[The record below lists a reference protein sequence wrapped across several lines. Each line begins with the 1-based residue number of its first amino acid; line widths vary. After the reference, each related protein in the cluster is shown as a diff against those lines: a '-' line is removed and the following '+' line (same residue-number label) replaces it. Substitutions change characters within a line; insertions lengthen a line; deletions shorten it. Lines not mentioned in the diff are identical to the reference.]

1 MGWTQRH
8 NRSHS
13 FYLKYFMSETLSMKT
28 ICLHP
33 TIEDSILKWFA
44 ARTTPAVF
52 LVGPPG
58 VGKTTLAYRVMEKMN
73 MRVSE
78 FNASHTRSGA
88 CFRKIILPLL
98 QRGGVIHMMETGSS
112 EKGGLGVILDEIDGL
127 SSGEKGG
134 LQSLLAYLREWKPTN
149 PGVPVIF
156 ISNTIQQRM
165 LQMISRYCLT
175 FKVGNADEGQIRT
188 LLGKD
193 VPPQWKTLA
202 GGDLRPLLRGEYSEA
217 HGEVDEDSL
226 INIPEGVVPL
236 AKWCLYSE
244 MDPFLTLELE
254 NNDSNLAGLVIAEN
268 IPDRLE
274 CVKGDTRE
282 AWDLYL
288 KMFKCIQESD
298 YADYWAFFYQ
308 TWRLLALSQDVKLNT
323 INLFLSKYAPFV
335 GSPPAEDIRYT
346 PVLTKQSALF
356 NAWKMLCEISDTQ
369 GVPIR
374 LTPSALIM
382 AANIEAAS
390 GGGGKKQDKKKKV
403 DSMSLSV
410 VQ

>member
-1 MGWTQRH
+1 
-8 NRSHS
+8 
-13 FYLKYFMSETLSMKT
+13 MKT

-33 TIEDSILKWFA
+33 TIEDSILEWFKN
-44 ARTTPAVF
+44 RTTPAVF

-58 VGKTTLAYRVMEKMN
+58 VGKTTLAYRVMEQMN

-98 QRGGVIHMMETGSS
+98 QRGGVIHMMETSS
-112 EKGGLGVILDEIDGL
+112 TQKGGLGVILDEIDGL

-134 LQSLLAYLREWKPTN
+134 LQSLLAYLREWKPSN

-175 FKVGNADEGQIRT
+175 FKVGNADENQVRQ
-188 LLGKD
+188 LLGKEI
-193 VPPQWKTLA
+193 PQQWTSLA
-202 GGDLRPLLRGEYSEA
+202 GGDLRPLLRGEYSYDA
-217 HGEVDEDSL
+217 ATFADEDYV
-226 INIPEGVVPL
+226 NIPDSVVPL

-244 MDPFLTLELE
+244 MDPYLTLEME

-274 CVKGDTRE
+274 CVKGDTKE

-288 KMFKCIQESD
+288 KMFRCIQESD

-308 TWRLLALSQDVKLNT
+308 TWRLLGLSQDVKLNT
-323 INLFLSKYAPFV
+323 MNLFLSQYAPYV
-335 GSPPAEDIRYT
+335 GEPPKGDIRYT

-356 NAWKMLCEISDTQ
+356 NAWKLLCDISDTQ

-374 LTPSALIM
+374 LTPSSLIIASNAET
-382 AANIEAAS
+382 AA

-403 DSMSLSV
+403 ESMLVSWNSSASASALEKKV
-410 VQ
+410 AV

>member
-1 MGWTQRH
+1 
-8 NRSHS
+8 
-13 FYLKYFMSETLSMKT
+13 MKT

-33 TIEDSILKWFA
+33 TIETGIQHWFKN
-44 ARTTPAVF
+44 RTTPAVF

-58 VGKTTLAYRVMEKMN
+58 VGKTTLAYRVMEQNN

-98 QRGGVIHMMETGSS
+98 QRGGVINMMETGSS
-112 EKGGLGVILDEIDGL
+112 QKGGLGVILDEIDGL

-156 ISNTIQQRM
+156 ISNTIQQRV

-175 FKVGNADEGQIRT
+175 FKVMNADENQVRV
-188 LLGKD
+188 LLGKEI
-193 VPPQWKTLA
+193 PLQWKQMA
-202 GGDLRPLLRGEYSEA
+202 FGDLRPLLRGEYSDA
-217 HGEVDEDSL
+217 KHTDEYMEP
-226 INIPEGVVPL
+226 IPEGVVPL

-244 MDPFLTLELE
+244 MDPYIVLDME

-268 IPDRLE
+268 IPDRLD

-282 AWDLYL
+282 AWDIYL
-288 KMFKCIQESD
+288 KMFRCIQESD

-308 TWRLLALSQDVKLNT
+308 TWRLLGLSQDVKINT
-323 INLFLSKYAPFV
+323 MNLFLNKYAPYI
-335 GSPPAEDIRYT
+335 GSEAEKKHGGPPPGDIRYT

-356 NAWKMLCEISDTQ
+356 NAWKLLCEISDTQ

-374 LTPSALIM
+374 LTPSALLM
-382 AANIEAAS
+382 AANVEAS
-390 GGGGKKQDKKKKV
+390 TGGGGKKQDKKKKV
-403 DSMSLSV
+403 ESMLITLPVETEKV
-410 VQ
+410 V

>member
-1 MGWTQRH
+1 
-8 NRSHS
+8 
-13 FYLKYFMSETLSMKT
+13 MKT

-33 TIEDSILKWFA
+33 TIENSILEWFRN
-44 ARTTPAVF
+44 RTTPAVF

-58 VGKTTLAYRVMEKMN
+58 VGKTTLAYRVMEQMN

-98 QRGGVIHMMETGSS
+98 QRGGVIHMIETGTS

-175 FKVGNADEGQIRT
+175 FKVGNADDNQVRMLI
-188 LLGKD
+188 GKD
-193 VPPQWKTLA
+193 VPNQWKTVG
-202 GGDLRPLLRGEYSEA
+202 GGDLRPLLRGEYA
-217 HGEVDEDSL
+217 DMPCNDEQEYV
-226 INIPEGVVPL
+226 NIPEGVVPL

-244 MDPFLTLELE
+244 MDPYLTLEME

-274 CVKGDTRE
+274 CVKGDCRE

-288 KMFKCIQESD
+288 KMFRCIQESD

-308 TWRLLALSQDVKLNT
+308 TWRLLALSQDVKINT
-323 INLFLSKYAPFV
+323 INLFLSQNAAYT
-335 GSPPAEDIRYT
+335 GDMPAGDIRYT

-356 NAWKMLCEISDTQ
+356 NAWKLLCEISDTQ

-374 LTPSALIM
+374 LTPSSLIM
-382 AANIEAAS
+382 SANIEAAA

-403 DSMSLSV
+403 ESMLVNFSAASATASAGL
-410 VQ
+410 

>member
-1 MGWTQRH
+1 M
-8 NRSHS
+8 
-13 FYLKYFMSETLSMKT
+13 
-28 ICLHP
+28 I
-33 TIEDSILKWFA
+33 
-44 ARTTPAVF
+44 
-52 LVGPPG
+52 
-58 VGKTTLAYRVMEKMN
+58 
-73 MRVSE
+73 
-78 FNASHTRSGA
+78 
-88 CFRKIILPLL
+88 
-98 QRGGVIHMMETGSS
+98 ETGTSQ
-112 EKGGLGVILDEIDGL
+112 KGGLGVILDEIDGL

-175 FKVGNADEGQIRT
+175 FKVGNADDNQVRMLI
-188 LLGKD
+188 GKD
-193 VPPQWKTLA
+193 VPNQWKTVG
-202 GGDLRPLLRGEYSEA
+202 GGDLRPLLRGEYA
-217 HGEVDEDSL
+217 DTPCNDEQEYV
-226 INIPEGVVPL
+226 NIPEGVVPL

-244 MDPFLTLELE
+244 MDPYLTLEME

-274 CVKGDTRE
+274 CVKGDCRE

-288 KMFKCIQESD
+288 KMFRCIQESD

-308 TWRLLALSQDVKLNT
+308 TWRLLALSQDVKINT
-323 INLFLSKYAPFV
+323 INLFLSQNAAF
-335 GSPPAEDIRYT
+335 GGDMPAGDIRYT

-356 NAWKMLCEISDTQ
+356 NAWKLLCEISDTQ

-374 LTPSALIM
+374 LTPSSLIM
-382 AANIEAAS
+382 SANIEAAA

-403 DSMSLSV
+403 ESMLVNFSAAPQKQNAV
-410 VQ
+410 V

>member
-1 MGWTQRH
+1 
-8 NRSHS
+8 
-13 FYLKYFMSETLSMKT
+13 
-28 ICLHP
+28 
-33 TIEDSILKWFA
+33 
-44 ARTTPAVF
+44 
-52 LVGPPG
+52 
-58 VGKTTLAYRVMEKMN
+58 MEQMN

-98 QRGGVIHMMETGSS
+98 QRGGVIHMIETGTS

-175 FKVGNADEGQIRT
+175 FKVGNADDNQVRMLI
-188 LLGKD
+188 GKD
-193 VPPQWKTLA
+193 VPNQWKTVG
-202 GGDLRPLLRGEYSEA
+202 GGDLRPLLRGEYADIQSN
-217 HGEVDEDSL
+217 DEQEYV
-226 INIPEGVVPL
+226 NIPEGVVPL

-244 MDPFLTLELE
+244 MDPYLTLEME

-288 KMFKCIQESD
+288 KMFRCIQESD

-308 TWRLLALSQDVKLNT
+308 TWRLLALSQDVKINT
-323 INLFLSKYAPFV
+323 INLFLSQNAAFV
-335 GSPPAEDIRYT
+335 GDMPAGDIRYT

-356 NAWKMLCEISDTQ
+356 NAWKLLCEISDTQ

-374 LTPSALIM
+374 LTPSSLIM
-382 AANIEAAS
+382 SANIEAAA

-403 DSMSLSV
+403 ESMLVNFSAALQMQKQSAV
-410 VQ
+410 V

>member
-1 MGWTQRH
+1 
-8 NRSHS
+8 
-13 FYLKYFMSETLSMKT
+13 MSGKT

-33 TIEDSILKWFA
+33 TIENSILQWFA
-44 ARTTPAVF
+44 NRTTPAVF

-58 VGKTTLAYRVMEKMN
+58 VGKTTLAYRVMEQN
-73 MRVSE
+73 GMRVSE

-98 QRGGVIHMMETGSS
+98 QRGGVINMMETGSS
-112 EKGGLGVILDEIDGL
+112 QKGGLGVILDEIDGL

-134 LQSLLAYLREWKPTN
+134 LQSLLAYLREWKPSN

-175 FKVGNADEGQIRT
+175 FKVTNADEGQVRALI
-188 LLGKD
+188 GKD
-193 VPPQWKTLA
+193 VPNQWKQFAL
-202 GGDLRPLLRGEYSEA
+202 GDLRPLLRGEYNE
-217 HGEVDEDSL
+217 ERYVDDDCPQA
-226 INIPEGVVPL
+226 IPEGVVPL

-244 MDPFLTLELE
+244 MDPFLILEME

-282 AWDLYL
+282 AWDLYI
-288 KMFKCIQESD
+288 KMFRCIQESD

-308 TWRLLALSQDVKLNT
+308 TWRLLGLSQDVKINT
-323 INLFLSKYAPFV
+323 MNLFLNKYAPYH
-335 GSPPAEDIRYT
+335 GSLAEKNNGGPPAADIRYT

-356 NAWKMLCEISDTQ
+356 NAWKLLCEISDTQ

-374 LTPSALIM
+374 LTPAALIM
-382 AANIEAAS
+382 AANVEAAN

-403 DSMSLSV
+403 DSMLITLEPR
-410 VQ
+410 QAT

>member
-1 MGWTQRH
+1 
-8 NRSHS
+8 
-13 FYLKYFMSETLSMKT
+13 MKT

-44 ARTTPAVF
+44 NRTTPAVF

-58 VGKTTLAYRVMEKMN
+58 VGKTTLAYRVMEAN
-73 MRVSE
+73 SMRVSE

-98 QRGGVIHMMETGSS
+98 QRGGVINMMETGSS
-112 EKGGLGVILDEIDGL
+112 QKGGLGVILDEIDGL

-134 LQSLLAYLREWKPTN
+134 LQSLLAYLREWKPSN

-156 ISNTIQQRM
+156 ISNTIQQRI

-175 FKVGNADEGQIRT
+175 FKVTNADEGQISQ
-188 LLGKD
+188 LIGKQ
-193 VPPQWKTLA
+193 VPNQWKQFA
-202 GGDLRPLLRGEYSEA
+202 AGDLRPLLRGEYDQERYIDDDYA
-217 HGEVDEDSL
+217 DP
-226 INIPEGVVPL
+226 IPDGVVPL

-244 MDPFLTLELE
+244 MDPFLTLEME

-282 AWDLYL
+282 AWDIYL

-308 TWRLLALSQDVKLNT
+308 TWRLLALSQDVKINT
-323 INLFLSKYAPFV
+323 MNLFLNKYAPYA
-335 GSPPAEDIRYT
+335 GSAAAAKNGGGPPAEDIRYT

-356 NAWKMLCEISDTQ
+356 NAWKLLCEIADTQ

-374 LTPSALIM
+374 LTPAALIM
-382 AANIEAAS
+382 SANVEAAT

-403 DSMSLSV
+403 DSMLINLDDR
-410 VQ
+410 